1 MNLSKTQKDEKSQN
15 SYYRCWCSLW
25 GDWYILKK
33 WIFLPFLDFFYNIGK
48 FLYSFGKYR
57 LLQME
62 WVDLNFYQNG
72 MCLHYFVRI
81 VNKPPTFNPLWTV
94 EDLWAG
100 FEISIQRWLYQ
111 YISCYSKTISSSNT
125 LNIDQ
130 GLFYHNT
137 LVSRTTSHVKNGNG
151 VKSVTMW
158 RWNPFHEK
166 SISRRAGAL
175 QKMVWL

>member
-1 MNLSKTQKDEKSQN
+1 MRNPKTHITDVGVLYEGFDTFSKNGFFCHFFNFFFITLVNFCILLENIYCYKWNESIWTFIKMECVHIILSGLSTNLLLLTL
-15 SYYRCWCSLW
+15 YGLLRTF
-25 GDWYILKK
+25 G
-33 WIFLPFLDFFYNIGK
+33 LDLEG
-48 FLYSFGKYR
+48 G
-57 LLQME
+57 
-62 WVDLNFYQNG
+62 G
-72 MCLHYFVRI
+72 
-81 VNKPPTFNPLWTV
+81 
-94 EDLWAG
+94 
-100 FEISIQRWLYQ
+100 ISIQRWLYQ

-158 RWNPFHEK
+158 RFHEK